1 LLSSASPALS
11 QATPRSLT
19 AEQLI
24 ATRTIRELQWSP
36 DGSRLA
42 FTVSEPPKGSGRL
55 KHIWIYETVAGK
67 VRQFTVSEKSEEHPR
82 WSPDGKTLAFLSDRE
97 QAKHIFLIPADGG
110 EAHILTGGK
119 RAIQAFEW
127 SPDGKTIAFLS
138 TEAKSEADEKKEKEK
153 DDARV
158 VDREDKRVHLW
169 LAEVPSGKMREIAG
183 APWQFEELQWFPA
196 GDSLLV
202 SATDHPESD
211 QETNRIFKVNVA
223 DGRMQVIAAPKGP
236 LGSIRIAPDG
246 KSISYIGCREDG
258 PAPHDLYQLDL
269 DRQQPRNLTAATLD
283 RPVEKFQWQPGGE
296 WLAITGEGFR
306 HRLQTIDAQGKAR
319 VLLSPAGSVW
329 DAQASRSGAIAFVSE
344 NFAQPEELWLW
355 DGKNAPRRLSAL
367 NAAAAK
373 LPLVSP
379 ELIRYKSFDG
389 RQIEGALLKPR
400 AYDGKSRLA
409 TVLLIH
415 GGPTG
420 NWTDHFDPWGQ
431 LLVSAGYAVFYPN
444 VRGSTGYGYDFMVL
458 NRADWGGGDFKDVMA
473 AADDLVARGIADPDR
488 LGIAGWSYGGY
499 MAEWAI
505 TQTDRFKAAV
515 SGAGMAD
522 LAAEFGTEEHPSY
535 DEWFWGLPYEK
546 PEGFVRSS
554 PITHIR
560 NAKTPTLILQ
570 GEADTID
577 PLGQSQQLY
586 RALKRYNV
594 PVELVQYPRE
604 GHGLREEKH
613 LADRLR
619 RIVDWFEKYMK
630 P

>member
-1 LLSSASPALS
+1 
-11 QATPRSLT
+11 
-19 AEQLI
+19 
-24 ATRTIRELQWSP
+24 
-36 DGSRLA
+36 
-42 FTVSEPPKGSGRL
+42 
-55 KHIWIYETVAGK
+55 
-67 VRQFTVSEKSEEHPR
+67 
-82 WSPDGKTLAFLSDRE
+82 
-97 QAKHIFLIPADGG
+97 
-110 EAHILTGGK
+110 
-119 RAIQAFEW
+119 
-127 SPDGKTIAFLS
+127 
-138 TEAKSEADEKKEKEK
+138 
-153 DDARV
+153 
-158 VDREDKRVHLW
+158 
-169 LAEVPSGKMREIAG
+169 
-183 APWQFEELQWFPA
+183 
-196 GDSLLV
+196 
-202 SATDHPESD
+202 
-211 QETNRIFKVNVA
+211 
-223 DGRMQVIAAPKGP
+223 
-236 LGSIRIAPDG
+236 
-246 KSISYIGCREDG
+246 
-258 PAPHDLYQLDL
+258 
-269 DRQQPRNLTAATLD
+269 
-283 RPVEKFQWQPGGE
+283 
-296 WLAITGEGFR
+296 
-306 HRLQTIDAQGKAR
+306 LQTIDGEGRGKI
-319 VLLSPAGSVW
+319 LLSPAGSVW
-329 DAQASRSGAIAFVSE
+329 DAQVSKSGAMAFVSE
-344 NFAQPEELWLW
+344 SFSQPEELWLW
-355 DGKNAPRRLSAL
+355 DGKNTPRRLSDL
-367 NAAAAK
+367 NEAAAK
-373 LPLVSP
+373 LPLASP
-379 ELIRYKSFDG
+379 EFIHYQSFDG

-400 AYDGKSRLA
+400 TYDGKSKLA

-505 TQTDRFKAAV
+505 TQTNRFKAAV

-535 DEWFWGLPYEK
+535 DEWFYGLPYEK

-554 PITHIR
+554 PITHIK

-619 RIVDWFEKYMK
+619 RILEWFEKYMK